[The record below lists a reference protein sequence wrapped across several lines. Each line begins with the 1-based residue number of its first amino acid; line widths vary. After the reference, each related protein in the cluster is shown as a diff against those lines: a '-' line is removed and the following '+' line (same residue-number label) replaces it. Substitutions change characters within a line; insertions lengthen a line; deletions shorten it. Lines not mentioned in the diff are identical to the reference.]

1 MGFIMLV
8 EQTIPSYSNSF
19 NALTQLQTELVR
31 LQQAH
36 DLETHIDEKIR
47 LEVLI
52 THKQQALV
60 RAYQQE
66 TSRLRCNRSFS
77 AALDL
82 WKTASSFL
90 TEISSNQRIQQEIIE
105 LQALEQ
111 QALVMAELKQILSRV
126 KELRPF
132 FPELI
137 QTLGQVVGTKAF
149 TLLKEQI
156 EFFLQTSPSDHE
168 GFLLWWQ
175 MERETTFTTNKHLDM
190 ARLANRIQQG
200 DMVLFMGSGVIEHKN
215 SSQQIVMQ
223 LAQHIGYQDF
233 KGSLSSIAEYY
244 QLRPEFGT
252 SALLTELRMQ
262 MQLPTRKVNGYLYQA
277 LAKIT
282 PPVVL
287 ISATYDNLLES
298 AFRHSGKPFVE
309 LASIVRRSEDYDIGH
324 VLVSFSD
331 HHQAP
336 QVYPEEELSRL
347 RFIEDGYSIIYKI
360 RGSCM
365 ADPNKDESILRDALT
380 LTESH
385 YFNFARYAERIIP
398 SYVARQLRNRGF
410 LFVGYQPSDWEER
423 LLAGALLERRQSQES
438 CYVIGASPDPLEDA
452 YWAARN
458 VKSHPIS
465 LSEFDRYLA
474 EGLV

>member
-1 MGFIMLV
+1 MGIIMLV
-8 EQTIPSYSNSF
+8 EHSIPNHSDSLSQF
-19 NALTQLQTELVR
+19 TQLQTELVR

-52 THKQQALV
+52 ANKQHALA
-60 RAYQQE
+60 RTYQQE
-66 TSRLRCNRSFS
+66 TSRLRGNRAFS

-82 WKTASSFL
+82 WKMAEPFL
-90 TEISSNQRIQQEIIE
+90 TEVAIRQTIQQELAE

-111 QALVMAELKQILSRV
+111 QALIMSELKQILSRV
-126 KELRPF
+126 RELRPF

-137 QTLGQVVGTKAF
+137 QALGQVIGTKTF
-149 TLLKEQI
+149 SLLKEQI
-156 EFFLQTSPSDHE
+156 EFFLQTSPPDHE

-175 MERETTFTTNKHLDM
+175 MERETTFTPSKHLDM
-190 ARLANRIQQG
+190 ARLASRIQQG
-200 DMVLFMGSGVIEHKN
+200 DMVLFIGSGVVEHQS
-215 SSQQIVMQ
+215 SSQQMVMQ
-223 LAQHIGYQDF
+223 LAQHIGYQGF
-233 KGSLSSIAEYY
+233 NGTLSSIAEYY

-252 SALLTELRMQ
+252 SALLTELRT
-262 MQLPTRKVNGYLYQA
+262 QLPNKEGVALYQA
-277 LAKIT
+277 LAKI
-282 PPVVL
+282 PAPVVL
-287 ISATYDNLLES
+287 ISATYDNLLET
-298 AFRHSGKPFVE
+298 AFTHRGKRFVE

-331 HHQAP
+331 QHQAP
-336 QVYPEEELSRL
+336 RVYPEEELSRL
-347 RFIEDGYSIIYKI
+347 RFIEEGYSIIYKI
-360 RGSCM
+360 RGTCV
-365 ADPNKDESILRDALT
+365 ATPTKDESIMRDALT

-410 LFVGYQPSDWEER
+410 LFVGYQPNHWEER

-438 CYVIGASPDPLEDA
+438 CYVIGVSPDPLEDA
-452 YWAARN
+452 YWTARN

>member
-1 MGFIMLV
+1 MLA
-8 EQTIPSYSNSF
+8 EHNPSNYSDSPNL
-19 NALTQLQTELVR
+19 LTQLQTELVR

-47 LEVLI
+47 IEVLI
-52 THKQQALV
+52 ANKQQTLW

-66 TSRLRCNRSFS
+66 TARLRSKRSFS
-77 AALDL
+77 AAINL
-82 WKTASSFL
+82 WKEALSFL
-90 TEISSNQRIQQEIIE
+90 RQAEFPPSIQTELADLAQ
-105 LQALEQ
+105 LEQ
-111 QALVMAELKQILSRV
+111 QALVIGELKQCLSRV
-126 KELRPF
+126 KALRPF

-137 QTLGQVVGTKAF
+137 QALGQAVGTANF
-149 TLLKEQI
+149 SLLKEQI
-156 EFFLQTSPSDHE
+156 EFFLQNSPADHE

-175 MERETTFTTNKHLDM
+175 MERATTFTPNKNLDM
-190 ARLANRIQQG
+190 TRLAARIQQG
-200 DMVLFMGSGVIEHKN
+200 DMVLFMGSGVIENQHSN
-215 SSQQIVMQ
+215 QQIVAQ
-223 LAQHIGYQDF
+223 LAEHIGYQHF
-233 KGSLSSIAEYY
+233 NGTLSSIAEYY

-252 SALLTELRMQ
+252 SALLTSLRA
-262 MQLPTRKVNGYLYQA
+262 QLPKTPLSVHLYQA

-282 PPVVL
+282 APVVL
-287 ISATYDNLLES
+287 ISATYDNLLET
-298 AFRHSGKPFVE
+298 AFQHSGKPFVE

-331 HHQAP
+331 QRQAP
-336 QVYPEEELSRL
+336 RVYPEEELSRL

-360 RGSCM
+360 RGTF
-365 ADPNKDESILRDALT
+365 AIDPSRDEAILRDALT

-410 LFVGYQPSDWEER
+410 LFVGYQPSHWEER

-438 CYVIGASPDPLEDA
+438 CYVLGTSPDLLEDA